1 MKLRIK
7 LSANKQFARGRNYV
21 PGRGASGFTLIE
33 LLVVIAIIAILAA
46 MLLPALSKA
55 KRKADQTAC
64 LNNLKQIGLFIQF
77 YTDEN
82 KDVFPAHRNGSPCID
97 SADATISLNNWWGTA
112 VIGYAQNL
120 TNLFHCPA
128 IKGRQL
134 ENGATW
140 DWAFDCHKVGYGI
153 NSFFDALWPSDG
165 GSFDYAGFKFTTRRW
180 LKRTSVVSP
189 VDNFLIGDAQPG
201 VNGTWSSS
209 CWWPNACMIDKAS
222 ASRGFE
228 GVDQSRH
235 RKLGISVFTDGHAE
249 ARKDSQ
255 INPPVDPGAG
265 SAQGLVNSRFWDPLK
280 RGGNR

>member
-1 MKLRIK
+1 MKLRIS
-7 LSANKQFARGRNYV
+7 LSAKREFARGQKHV
-21 PGRGASGFTLIE
+21 PNRSVSCFTLIE

-82 KDVFPAHRNGSPCID
+82 KDVFPAHRNGSPQLD
-97 SADATISLNNWWGTA
+97 TPDAGPSLSNWWGTA

-128 IKGRQL
+128 IKGQQL

-153 NSFFDALWPSDG
+153 NSFFDCLWPYDG

-201 VNGTWSSS
+201 DNGTWSSS
-209 CWWPNACMIDKAS
+209 CWWPNSSMTAPSFSTMY
-222 ASRGFE
+222 E
-228 GVDQSRH
+228 GVEMVRH
-235 RKLGISVFTDGHAE
+235 GGVGVMVFADAHAE
-249 ARKDSQ
+249 ARRDSK
-255 INPPVDPGAG
+255 INPPVDPITFDPK
-265 SAQGLVNSRFWDPLK
+265 GLINSRYWDPLK
-280 RGGNR
+280 AAGDR